1 MTRRDRPSLRLHRP
15 RVEVIPMIDIMMF
28 LLVFF
33 VVITLKMIAGTGVE
47 MDLPGS
53 SSTQEIK
60 SSTITVGVTKAGD
73 TVVDGKTLTPD
84 ALKDRLVAL
93 KKDKPVEVVLA
104 GDKEVSLQTLL
115 KVMDSVRGA
124 GSRQWASPPKQKN
137 DDGGASRTR

>member
-1 MTRRDRPSLRLHRP
+1 MSARARAGYFEATKP

-84 ALKDRLVAL
+84 ALKDRLIAL

-124 GSRQWASPPKQKN
+124 GITTVGIAAKAEKR
-137 DDGGASRTR
+137 